1 MIGDNWFMEIAE
13 GKRELPA
20 KPAPSHL
27 SFLTTE
33 MEGGGAGRAEEL
45 GGGNPAFE
53 TSKCVTCWAPAH
65 PLSHSLC
72 GCLWPACCHS
82 NLGCLPQ
89 YSLTPKP
96 AQASTGHTV
105 REMERGR
112 GGLSLE
118 TPVWGTEEQHLI
130 LFI

>member
-45 GGGNPAFE
+45 GSGNPAFE
-53 TSKCVTCWAPAH
+53 TSVSPVGLQLILCPT
-65 PLSHSLC
+65 LC

-82 NLGCLPQ
+82 NLGCLPK
-89 YSLTPKP
+89 YSLTPKS
-96 AQASTGHTV
+96 AQASTGHIV
-105 REMERGR
+105 REMERR
-112 GGLSLE
+112 RVGLSLE
-118 TPVWGTEEQHLI
+118 SPVWGTEEQHLI